1 MLVPMNVLAAG
12 NESST
17 SETTLLNALEID
29 PAVTAFS
36 DFTVSE
42 SMRKLSGSI
51 QLNGNVPDAQKKMRP
66 VYKFKLKNNTEDTL
80 SGLTV
85 NIPYPPHTQ
94 LDTTY
99 PPEVLITENNKN
111 RKKEDIIANYDTT
124 TGITLTLPDM
134 EKDEILTFDVKFF
147 LLPMDEIEQPLADL
161 TKVTVKSESKVVDW
175 LKNDVKLKLMLKMN
189 NMNSMILEDTV
200 LKIKLPARDIISD
213 VSVTGIEGATVTVKE
228 DYAYIHLP
236 KCMTGESNII
246 LHFTMKKIEGWEN
259 IHLPLMIGM
268 NGMNDVS
275 LTPITFL
282 LKDATEFDWKMIK
295 VKGNYLAEMKKD
307 KLYLDYL
314 LHIENQNEKSAKP
327 YKIRLLLPETIKI
340 ESLNV
345 SGIKGATIE
354 MDKEGV
360 IWIMVP
366 TLETGTSK
374 INVQV
379 TGAYSGT
386 SDSISTDI
394 MTQGAG
400 GVTSTLSTEI
410 KGMTSTDEETPVI
423 ISDVEK
429 PTNASGP
436 PHQTLPKTGSPFGQ
450 STWTMLGTLF
460 LLLGIG
466 LYFRAVRMES

>member
-1 MLVPMNVLAAG
+1 MSVLAAG

-29 PAVTAFS
+29 PTVTAFS

-51 QLNGNVPDAQKKMRP
+51 LLNGNVPDAQKKMRP
-66 VYKFKLKNNTEDTL
+66 VYKFKLINHTENTL

-85 NIPYPPHTQ
+85 TIPYPPHTQ

-99 PPEVLITENNKN
+99 PPEVLITETNKN
-111 RKKEDIIANYDTT
+111 RNKEDIIANYDTT

-134 EKDEILTFDVKFF
+134 ESDEILTFDVKFF
-147 LLPMDEIEQPLADL
+147 LLPTDEVEQPSADL
-161 TKVTVKSESKVVDW
+161 TKVTMKSEAVMLES
-175 LKNDVKLKLMLKMN
+175 LKNHVKLKLMLKMN

-200 LKIKLPARDIISD
+200 LKVKLPARDLISD
-213 VSVTGIEGATVTVKE
+213 VSVTGIEGATVSVKE

-246 LHFTMKKIEGWEN
+246 LQFTMKKINGWEN
-259 IHLPLMIGM
+259 IQLPLMIGM
-268 NGMNDVS
+268 NGVKDVS

-282 LKDATEFDWKMIK
+282 LKDVPEFDWKMVK
-295 VKGNYLAEMKKD
+295 VKGSYFAEMKKG
-307 KLYLDYL
+307 KLFLDYL
-314 LHIENQNEKSAKP
+314 LQVENQNETSANS
-327 YKIRLLLPETIKI
+327 YKLRLLLPETVKI
-340 ESLNV
+340 ENLNI
-345 SGIKGATIE
+345 SGIKGATIQK
-354 MDKEGV
+354 DKEGIV
-360 IWIMVP
+360 WIMVP

-374 INVQV
+374 VNVRI

-386 SDSISTDI
+386 SDSISTGI
-394 MTQGAG
+394 MTQGAD

-410 KGMTSTDEETPVI
+410 KGKTSTDEETPVV

-429 PTNASGP
+429 PINASGP

-450 STWTMLGTLF
+450 STWTMLGTLL

-466 LYFRAVRMES
+466 LYFKAVRMEP